1 MAARDSIKVFI
12 GVMLVILS
20 TSIWPANSQVAK
32 PQRIVSIGMCADQLL
47 LMLAEHSQIA
57 SLSSFATNS
66 NMSYM
71 ADAVGDIPLNN
82 ASVEDVIFYR
92 PDLVVGTDFAAWD
105 TARFLRQM
113 GYEVKLITPP
123 TTIEEIY
130 TMLRDFGRWTG
141 NQHRAQTLI
150 REMKQEIGMIQ
161 SRYAG
166 KPRKS
171 VIVYSPNGYTI
182 GANTLENEILN
193 LAGFRNLATEM
204 GIDGFQRISLERL
217 IAAKPDVLH
226 IDNSLLNGDSLASAY
241 IGHPV
246 LDRAV
251 SEKNQVFIPTRLRI
265 CAGPMVTEAIE
276 YLAQRR

>member
-1 MAARDSIKVFI
+1 M
-12 GVMLVILS
+12 GVLLVIFSALLGAGDS
-20 TSIWPANSQVAK
+20 AEAR

-47 LMLAEHSQIA
+47 LILAERSQIA
-57 SLSSFATNS
+57 SLSSFATHS

-82 ASVEDVIFYR
+82 ASVEDVIPYR

-105 TARFLRQM
+105 TTRFLRQL

-130 TMLRDFGRWTG
+130 TMLREFGRWTG

-150 REMKQEIGMIQ
+150 RKMKQDIETIQ

-182 GANTLENEILN
+182 GANTLENEILK
-193 LAGFRNLATEM
+193 LAGFRNLAAEM
-204 GIDGFQRISLERL
+204 GIDGFQKISLERL

-226 IDNSLLNGDSLASAY
+226 IDSNRFNSNSLASAY

-246 LDRAV
+246 LNRAV
-251 SEKNQVFIPTRLRI
+251 SEKDQVFIPPRLRI

-276 YLAQRR
+276 YLAKRR